1 MATKTSIKELNKK
14 LKKEKRNKMRD
25 EDDDKKITDTL
36 HDDEHEMLK
45 YKDIKPEDIKPP
57 VLKTWGTRGKK

>member
-1 MATKTSIKELNKK
+1 
-14 LKKEKRNKMRD
+14 MRD

-57 VLKTWGTRGKK
+57 VMKTWGTRGKK